1 MGKAWKWHN
10 GEFSEPGVGGHLSP
24 IFPAKS
30 DWHEGNADIFWGP
43 AIHWNTYLNTYVIF
57 LNHAIDSKMTQ
68 EGIYAT
74 FNSDLSNPMGWSEP
88 QRILDREGILKAT
101 RGLRVD
107 QGTGWYPEVIGMEKG
122 ETDKLCGRTGRFF
135 MEGMSRLEIV
145 FLKPGQM
152 SE

>member
-1 MGKAWKWHN
+1 
-10 GEFSEPGVGGHLSP
+10 
-24 IFPAKS
+24 
-30 DWHEGNADIFWGP
+30 
-43 AIHWNTYLNTYVIF
+43 
-57 LNHAIDSKMTQ
+57 MTQ

-74 FNSDLSNPMGWSEP
+74 FNSDLSNPKGWSEP

-107 QGTGWYPEVIGMEKG
+107 QGTGWYPEIIGMEKG

-135 MEGMSRLEIV
+135 INGMSRLEIV
-145 FLKPGQM
+145 FLKPGQR